1 MTSGALA
8 GRRTRN
14 ARSLRAWHSP
24 SCRRI
29 NRLMHAPT
37 GALEGEGRVNTEEP
51 ALVLLTPQKRRHV
64 ERVVQI
70 ELWLGARLHHD
81 VASTAGWFARDIHR
95 DRRWQCEPR

>member
-1 MTSGALA
+1 M
-8 GRRTRN
+8 
-14 ARSLRAWHSP
+14 
-24 SCRRI
+24 
-29 NRLMHAPT
+29 MHAPT